1 MTTQPRTEVRVALSD
16 AVAQFLSTLVA
27 LDHPVWDRPATERWQ
42 VRELA
47 AHIVRGMEVL
57 SLYLDAGMEATGPEL
72 ADAADY
78 FRTALSSDGAH
89 DGIAARAADA
99 AASAPDD
106 LVPWARAVAVAM
118 LDRVDATADDTVL
131 VHFAGW
137 LRFDEYVVT
146 RIIELVLHTFDLQLA
161 VGLPVEAPAT
171 ALAVVVPVL
180 LELADRADPR
190 ALALAL
196 TGRVP
201 PFPCNVLG

>member
-1 MTTQPRTEVRVALSD
+1 VTTEPRSEHRPALSD
-16 AVAQFLSTLVA
+16 AVDQLLSTLA
-27 LDHPVWDRPATERWQ
+27 AIEGPAWDRPASDRWT

-47 AHIVRGMEVL
+47 AHTVRGMEVL
-57 SLYLDAGMEATGPEL
+57 SLYLDAALEVTGPEL

-89 DGIAARAADA
+89 DGIAARGAAAADT
-99 AASAPDD
+99 APDD
-106 LVPWARAVAVAM
+106 LVPWAEEVAAAM
-118 LDRVDATADDTVL
+118 LARVADTDDDAVL

-137 LRFDEYVVT
+137 LPFDDYVVT
-146 RIIELVLHTFDLQLA
+146 RVTELVLHTFDLQLA
-161 VGLPVEAPAT
+161 CGLPVQAPAT
-171 ALAVVVPVL
+171 ALAVVNPVL
-180 LELADRADPR
+180 VQLADRADPR

>member
-1 MTTQPRTEVRVALSD
+1 VTTQPRTEVRVALSD

-27 LDHPVWDRPATERWQ
+27 LDHPVWDRPATERWR

-57 SLYLDAGMEATGPEL
+57 SLYLDAGMDATGPEL

-161 VGLPVEAPAT
+161 GGLPVEAPAT

-180 LELADRADPR
+180 LALADRADPR